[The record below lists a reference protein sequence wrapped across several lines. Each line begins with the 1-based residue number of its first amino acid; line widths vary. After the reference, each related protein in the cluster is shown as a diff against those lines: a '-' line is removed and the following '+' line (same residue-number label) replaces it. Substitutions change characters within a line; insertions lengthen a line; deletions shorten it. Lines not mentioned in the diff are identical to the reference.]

1 MFDWDDL
8 RVFLAAARSGSLT
21 SAAQQ
26 LGIDAATVGRR
37 TARLESALKST
48 LFIRSATGLQ
58 LTAAGARL
66 LELGLNAEDAMAS
79 AAKAGEADVVG
90 GTVRLSVAEGFGT
103 AILAPALPSLQAQ
116 RRGLRI
122 ELAATAGFL
131 SPTKREVD
139 LAVTLSAPSSS
150 RVVVEPLTDYRLGLY
165 ASREY
170 LAELGQPRSLPE
182 LERHRLVGY
191 VEDLIYAPEL
201 RYLDE
206 VRPGLRP
213 SLSSSSINAQQKII
227 AAGGGI
233 GILPCFLAGDLV
245 RVLPEVVLTRRFW
258 ISTHREVASTARVRA
273 VRDWLKKLVVEHRSL
288 LAGRTPPRPH
298 KETAAS

>member
-8 RVFLAAARSGSLT
+8 KVFLAAARSGSLT

-37 TARLESALKST
+37 TARLESALRAT
-48 LFIRSATGLQ
+48 LFVRSAKGLV

-66 LELGLNAEDAMAS
+66 LELGLIAEEAMTS
-79 AAKAGEADVVG
+79 AGRAGEADVVG

-103 AILAPALPSLQAQ
+103 AIVAPALPSFQGA

-139 LAVTLSAPSSS
+139 VAVTLSALGSP
-150 RVVVEPLTDYRLGLY
+150 RVVVEPLTDYQLGLF
-165 ASREY
+165 ASRRY
-170 LAELGQPRSLPE
+170 LADAGPITATWE
-182 LERHRLVGY
+182 LESHRLVGY

-206 VRPGLRP
+206 VHSGLRP
-213 SLSSSSINAQQKII
+213 ALSSSSINAQQKMI
-227 AAGGGI
+227 ASGGGV
-233 GILPCFLAGDLV
+233 GILPCFLAAGLV

-258 ISTHREVASTARVRA
+258 VSTHREVASTARVRA
-273 VRDWLKKLVVEHRSL
+273 VRNWLKTLVVEHRTL
-288 LAGRTPPRPH
+288 LSPGAG
-298 KETAAS
+298 AN

>member
-21 SAAQQ
+21 AAAQQ
-26 LGIDAATVGRR
+26 LGIDPATVGRR
-37 TARLESALKST
+37 NARLESALKST

-66 LELGLNAEDAMAS
+66 LELGLNAEEAME
-79 AAKAGEADVVG
+79 AAARAGELDVVG
-90 GTVRLSVAEGFGT
+90 GTVRLSAAEGFGT
-103 AILAPALPSLQAQ
+103 TILAPALPSLQAQ
-116 RRGLRI
+116 RPGLRI

-139 LAVTLSAPSSS
+139 LAVTLSAPSSP

-170 LAELGQPRSLPE
+170 VARAGAPKNTAE
-182 LERHRLVGY
+182 LERRPLVGY

-227 AAGGGI
+227 ANGGGI
-233 GILPCFLAGDLV
+233 GILPCFLGGDLV
-245 RVLPEVVLTRRFW
+245 RLLPDVVLTRRFW

-273 VRDWLKKLVVEHRSL
+273 VLRWLKALVVEHRL
-288 LAGRTPPRPH
+288 LLSGKATPERG
-298 KETAAS
+298 